1 MNAEDCPLEAYFI
14 SSVLPNGDQEKVKN
28 LFCTEQQ
35 QQQQKTNITAANGC
49 HKEEFLSSFWMASPL
64 ESRSSA
70 WKQVLLERFGQ

>member
-49 HKEEFLSSFWMASPL
+49 HKEEFLSSF
-64 ESRSSA
+64 
-70 WKQVLLERFGQ
+70 